1 MVATVTVSTI
11 TALAAVSLTS
21 GIVVF
26 ITMLL
31 ISSLIGKE
39 LLRASTGSRQKLL
52 SRSLYISIIPLIIC
66 FAAIV
71 GLKVADILA

>member
-11 TALAAVSLTS
+11 TTLAAVSLAS

-31 ISSLIGKE
+31 IGSLISKE
-39 LLRASTGSRQKLL
+39 LLRTSTGSRQKLL
-52 SRSLYISIIPLIIC
+52 SRSLYISIIPLIIG
-66 FAAIV
+66 FTVIV
-71 GLKVADILA
+71 GLKVAEILA